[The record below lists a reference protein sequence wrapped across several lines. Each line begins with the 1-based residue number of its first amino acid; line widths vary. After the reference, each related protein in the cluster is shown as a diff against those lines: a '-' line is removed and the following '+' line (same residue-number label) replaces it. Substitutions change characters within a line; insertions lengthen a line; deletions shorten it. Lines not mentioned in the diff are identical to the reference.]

1 MLAKKQKLRD
11 TTNLTPEEV
20 SSKISVAAT
29 ASASVCSSSL
39 YVLVDDTLK
48 IDSDASFRSIEQHF
62 IVIVHAVMDGLK
74 HSYSHPVPWS
84 VVAVSVA

>member
-20 SSKISVAAT
+20 ASKISVAAT
-29 ASASVCSSSL
+29 AGESVCSSSS

-48 IDSDASFRSIEQHF
+48 IDSDAPFRSMEQHF
-62 IVIVHAVMDGLK
+62 VVIVHAVLDGLK
-74 HSYSHPVPWS
+74 HSYSLPVPWS